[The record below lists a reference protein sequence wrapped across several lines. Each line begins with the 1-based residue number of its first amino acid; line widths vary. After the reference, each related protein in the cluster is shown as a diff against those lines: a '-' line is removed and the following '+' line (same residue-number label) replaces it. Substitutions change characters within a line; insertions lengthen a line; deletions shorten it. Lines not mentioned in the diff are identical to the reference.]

1 MVSRPCSSSVNLLTD
16 TLARRRLIDGL
27 ERLLYA
33 VTDTLAVIG
42 GGGSSRPVWHLGFW
56 KVLHIRREIYI
67 NSSSTRCS
75 RPASLAVGDISCRV
89 HFGQDIHQRQRVLLP
104 HLSTASLAVGIS
116 APLIQGC
123 IHASRTTENVCI
135 LQYRLADP
143 TYV

>member
-42 GGGSSRPVWHLGFW
+42 GGASRFGSSRPVWHLGFW

-75 RPASLAVGDISCRV
+75 RPAA
-89 HFGQDIHQRQRVLLP
+89 
-104 HLSTASLAVGIS
+104 
-116 APLIQGC
+116 
-123 IHASRTTENVCI
+123 
-135 LQYRLADP
+135 
-143 TYV
+143 